1 MVKILK
7 LFLWDQ
13 KFDDLENQH
22 GPLETQCLQDIN
34 DDPGLTTRSNLV
46 KLAYCADFRPICQVS
61 VYRNIGPLVFFL

>member
-1 MVKILK
+1 MVESFKNL
-7 LFLWDQ
+7 LRNQ
-13 KFDDLENQH
+13 KFDDLEDQH